1 MSPTDYGSVNKAIHD
16 GSVRK
21 ATDYGYI
28 KKTIDY
34 GYVNKYYVKKTTD
47 DESVKKTIDYGSVNK
62 AIDNG
67 SANQAID
74 YSCKEIKKDNQ
85 VSDVNKDV
93 KASVLNT
100 DIDASTAR
108 CEPVD
113 LCTRDTCQ
121 RSPDDKRSSYD
132 RSRAKRSVIVD
143 NGVSGGWVM
152 AGQTAVPYVWRQ
164 GQQHLSAS
172 VLRHGVG
179 LKHLVP
185 KYLLLSSTR
194 TESECI
200 NRLCQNAGIKFTF
213 KPDTDLISLRGL
225 TNRYPHLTP
234 MIQAVSTEDSIHV

>member
-1 MSPTDYGSVNKAIHD
+1 MMEGNETGSKKRKTTSQTDYDSIN
-16 GSVRK
+16 
-21 ATDYGYI
+21 
-28 KKTIDY
+28 KTIDY
-34 GYVNKYYVKKTTD
+34 G
-47 DESVKKTIDYGSVNK
+47 SVKKTIDYGSVK
-62 AIDNG
+62 KTTDDG
-67 SANQAID
+67 FANQAID
-74 YSCKEIKKDNQ
+74 YSCKHIKKDNQ
-85 VSDVNKDV
+85 VSDVNKEV
-93 KASVLNT
+93 KTSVLKT
-100 DIDASTAR
+100 YIKASTAR

-121 RSPDDKRSSYD
+121 RSPDDRCERSSYD
-132 RSRAKRSVIVD
+132 RSREKRSVIVD

-234 MIQAVSTEDSIHV
+234 MIQAVSTEDSMCDREKYRKT